1 MSGVTKFRDS
11 WRCRDLLTNGV
22 VLIAVFLIHRSI
34 KCHLTDFRGDLQFDL
49 LISNDYVCTKLNGLA
64 FFYGELNSVLI
75 LRLQANLSSRH

>member
-64 FFYGELNSVLI
+64 FFLWRVKFSPYITAASEFK
-75 LRLQANLSSRH
+75 